1 MFLRK
6 YFDADGGSAGGPGA
20 GDPPPEDG
28 GAAGDPPADGNEATF
43 EKWLEAQPENVRKL
57 YETHT
62 GGLKS
67 TLDKLRAGEKEAAGK
82 LKRLA
87 DLEAAETKCKQ
98 ERMSE
103 AERVAAE
110 KQTLEAE
117 LAKLRTTAKEQS
129 IRHAVELTASRMRFR
144 NIEDA
149 RALADLSTVEIAED
163 GKVSGV
169 EDALKALA
177 KARPYLVQTDN
188 ESQDIDARNKKQQP
202 DILDEARK
210 AELAQRFGVSF
221 AATDKPNK

>member
-1 MFLRK
+1 MFTRK

-20 GDPPPEDG
+20 GDPPPEND
-28 GAAGDPPADGNEATF
+28 GAAGDPPADGAEATF
-43 EKWLEAQPENVRKL
+43 EKWLQSQPENVRKL
-57 YETHT
+57 YDVHT

-67 TLDKLRAGEKEAAGK
+67 TLDKLRAGEKDAAGK

-87 DLEAAETKCKQ
+87 DLEAAEAKRKQ
-98 ERMSE
+98 EQMSE

-117 LAKLRTTAKEQS
+117 LAKLKTAAKDQS
-129 IRHAVELTASRMRFR
+129 IRHAVELTASKMRFR

-149 RALADLSTVEIAED
+149 RALADLSTVEITED

-177 KARPYLVQTDN
+177 KARPYLIQADN
-188 ESQDIDARNKKQQP
+188 ETQDIDARNKKQQP

-210 AELAQRFGVSF
+210 ADLEQRYGVSF
-221 AATDKPNK
+221 AAINKPTK